1 MNDKALKT
9 LEYTKIR
16 ERLTAQAL
24 SPMGKE
30 KCSALVPLDNISEIV
45 REQKETTEAVNMAL
59 KKGRLPLGGIK
70 DIRSHLER
78 VEAGGVLAI
87 DELMAVGEFLYVC
100 RKVKNYSKQENK
112 ADTFPVLEDYFAIV
126 KTINNVENEIN
137 RCILN
142 E

>member
-59 KKGRLPLGGIK
+59 KKGRLARI
-70 DIRSHLER
+70 
-78 VEAGGVLAI
+78 
-87 DELMAVGEFLYVC
+87 
-100 RKVKNYSKQENK
+100 
-112 ADTFPVLEDYFAIV
+112 
-126 KTINNVENEIN
+126 
-137 RCILN
+137 
-142 E
+142 